1 MRAFVNIYV
10 DPCGD
15 IRHGLE
21 GRLMRGEQVLKCVA
35 RKWGV
40 IDFMWHAGRIEV
52 TRKRGPAGGWSGAW
66 AGGERIKQ
74 TQKCKPITLYAN
86 L

>member
-1 MRAFVNIYV
+1 MWQEN
-10 DPCGD
+10 G
-15 IRHGLE
+15 
-21 GRLMRGEQVLKCVA
+21 
-35 RKWGV
+35 GV
-40 IDFMWHAGRIEV
+40 IEFMWHAGRIEV

-66 AGGERIKQ
+66 AGGKRIKQ